1 MKFIKILIHLK
12 NMDLTP
18 TPEQIEHL
26 TTVRIKL
33 REKIFPILNK
43 IDYIWEKNPEL
54 QFCEIVKKINIDDIK
69 NDLELTKRLD
79 EIVDE
84 IKSETNT

>member
-1 MKFIKILIHLK
+1 MHLK

>member
-54 QFCEIVKKINIDDIK
+54 QFCELIKLINPDQYTDD
-69 NDLELTKRLD
+69 LLLTKRLEELID
-79 EIVDE
+79 G
-84 IKSETNT
+84 IKAK